1 MSSET
6 ITKLVILVAIGW
18 FLERYAIA
26 FIRKTV
32 GKKDLTRYEH
42 FMLVSAVWS
51 VTRVALSLSCSWVL
65 LDIINGDVG
74 MTWLLIMC
82 FLGERAAS
90 QLSDLNR
97 RTADK
102 QASKVTP

>member
-1 MSSET
+1 MGREVLRVPVDFDWPINKPWYDAVYVKAPECWVCDGSGYS
-6 ITKLVILVAIGW
+6 KLG
-18 FLERYAIA
+18 EE
-26 FIRKTV
+26 IR
-32 GKKDLTRYEH
+32 RH
-42 FMLVSAVWS
+42 
-51 VTRVALSLSCSWVL
+51 
-65 LDIINGDVG
+65 GDVG